1 MTPIEAGRTLDMLA
15 QISVRDGEARTYDEG
30 FAAACRLVPGI
41 AATYAAPAL
50 PLSLPAAPGRSRPPK
65 TVADPGDEIDAL
77 AVEMVERGQAADY
90 GEALHQVIADPVN
103 RHVVEAYSAPGGC

>member
-1 MTPIEAGRTLDMLA
+1 MTPIEAGCTLDMLA

-77 AVEMVERGQAADY
+77 AVELVETGRVENYDQ
-90 GEALHQVIADPVN
+90 ALHQVVNDPQH
-103 RHVVEAYSAPGGC
+103 RHTVEAWSRPGGS

>member
-77 AVEMVERGQAADY
+77 AVELVETGRVENYDQ
-90 GEALHQVIADPVN
+90 ALHQVVNDPQH
-103 RHVVEAYSAPGGC
+103 RHTVEAWSRPGGS